1 MDDGADLIGERD
13 PAEPLGSVTDTATD
27 TELEER
33 QLFLERSTRGVEHD
47 TGAQVRETC
56 TGCGDRS
63 RLLLPL
69 DRDEGGEVVS
79 RRALLG
85 EGAFVYIL
93 GVVYSN

>member
-13 PAEPLGSVTDTATD
+13 PAEPLGAVTDTATD

-33 QLFLERSTRGVEHD
+33 QLLLERTTGGVEHD
-47 TGAQVRETC
+47 AGAQVGQASAGR
-56 TGCGDRS
+56 GDRS

-85 EGAFVYIL
+85 DALIVGIA
-93 GVVYSN
+93 VVADR